1 MAKEIERKFL
11 VLGTAWQ
18 ADVTAR
24 VSIRQAY
31 LTRGDAV
38 SLRVRI
44 VDGERAALTI
54 KSPTPAAV
62 RSEFEY
68 AIPLADALDM
78 LELRAGAIVEKIR
91 HIVPFGGRSWEI
103 DVFSGVHRG
112 LVLAEIELP
121 DADAAFERPAWLGAE
136 VTGDP
141 AYYNSGLA
149 AATA

>member
-18 ADVTAR
+18 AGVTTR
-24 VSIRQAY
+24 LSIRQAY

-54 KSPTPAAV
+54 KSPQPAAV

-68 AIPLADALDM
+68 AIPLADAVDM
-78 LELRAGAIVEKIR
+78 LELRAGAIIEKVR
-91 HIVPFGGRSWEI
+91 HIVPCGDLRWEI

-121 DADAAFERPAWLGAE
+121 AAGTPFEKPAWLGAE

-141 AYYNSGLA
+141 AYYNSALA
-149 AATA
+149 AATP